1 MLPGPPPSLA
11 DGRVS
16 FTPFRLERI
25 ELGQGGR
32 GGLRPVDR
40 LQIGHDDFAIFPRHE
55 GQRIA
60 DQMNDAGL
68 HHRLREDCKSA
79 PKWDPTRIGNKPLI
93 YRHDLPEDGV
103 PISADWDPAKPSFS
117 SSVPSTYMESARG
130 PGSTPIHR

>member
-16 FTPFRLERI
+16 FTPFRLECI

-40 LQIGHDDFAIFPRHE
+40 LQIGYDDLAVFPRHE

-68 HHRLREDCKSA
+68 HYGLREDRADRLGKTFEPVDNRDQDVIDA
-79 PKWDPTRIGNKPLI
+79 PGLELV
-93 YRHDLPEDGV
+93 HDLEPEFCALGLL
-103 PISADWDPAKPSFS
+103 DPQPQYLLPPLA
-117 SSVPSTYMESARG
+117 G
-130 PGSTPIHR
+130 

>member
-40 LQIGHDDFAIFPRHE
+40 LQIGHDDSAIFPRHE

-68 HHRLREDCKSA
+68 YHRLREDRTDRLGKTFEPVDNRDQDVIDA
-79 PKWDPTRIGNKPLI
+79 PGLELVHDREPEFGDLGLLDTTPQYLLPPLA
-93 YRHDLPEDGV
+93 G
-103 PISADWDPAKPSFS
+103 
-117 SSVPSTYMESARG
+117 
-130 PGSTPIHR
+130 